1 MGEEASE
8 PFRCRRGAGLDARP
22 PIHTGQRPPEFKPRR
37 AGKKDIVQTMS
48 LLGSAFNGGPPF
60 PPPALPGGTT
70 SPSAIPV
77 GPASF
82 SRALPV
88 SIPAGLIETD
98 SLIRFHQP
106 RPSSKPRVD
115 SCIRLFEAC
124 SAFHSPYGL
133 PSCLVAF
140 SDLLHHRLQQS
151 RCLHR
156 WADAVFSI

>member
-1 MGEEASE
+1 MKKRLNRFVADEARDWTRDLRFTQGNGRQSSGRGGLARRTSCKRC
-8 PFRCRRGAGLDARP
+8 PFLGPPSTGA
-22 PIHTGQRPPEFKPRR
+22 
-37 AGKKDIVQTMS
+37 
-48 LLGSAFNGGPPF
+48 PF

-77 GPASF
+77 APASF

-115 SCIRLFEAC
+115 SCIRLFKAC